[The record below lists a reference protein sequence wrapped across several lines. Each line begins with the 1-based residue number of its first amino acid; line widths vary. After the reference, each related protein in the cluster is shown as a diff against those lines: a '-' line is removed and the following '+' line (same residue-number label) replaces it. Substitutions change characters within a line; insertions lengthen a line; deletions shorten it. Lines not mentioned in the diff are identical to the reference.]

1 MTNESDS
8 VIDQFFKLDHP
19 LVHKFKQLEEEAFK
33 LPTTNDAEKFIA
45 DWKKNNPKEAEEMRV
60 FLHNFGV
67 EHKESRR
74 EVKSEL
80 GYSRI
85 GRNNV

>member
-1 MTNESDS
+1 MSKGSDLFDAVTS
-8 VIDQFFKLDHP
+8 QDHP
-19 LVHKFKQLEEEAFK
+19 LARKLKELHAEAFA
-33 LPTTNDAEKFIA
+33 LPTTDDAEKFILE
-45 DWKKNNPKEAEEMRV
+45 WKKNNPEEARAMHE
-60 FLHNFGV
+60 FIFGDLIDDR
-67 EHKESRR
+67 ESRR

>member
-1 MTNESDS
+1 MKTNDELFDA
-8 VIDQFFKLDHP
+8 VTKLDHP
-19 LVHKFKQLEEEAFK
+19 MARKLKELHAEAFA
-33 LPTTNDAEKFIA
+33 LPTTDDAEKFILE
-45 DWKKNNPKEAEEMRV
+45 WKKNNPEEARAMHE
-60 FLHNFGV
+60 FIFGDLIDDR
-67 EHKESRR
+67 ESRR

>member
-1 MTNESDS
+1 MSKGSELFDAVT
-8 VIDQFFKLDHP
+8 KLDHP
-19 LVHKFKQLEEEAFK
+19 LARKLKELHAEAFA
-33 LPTTNDAEKFIA
+33 LPTTDDAEKFLTE
-45 DWKKNNPKEAEEMRV
+45 WKKNNPEEARAMHK
-60 FLHNFGV
+60 FIFGDLMD
-67 EHKESRR
+67 ERESRR